1 MHRQRMPH
9 KQERK
14 NPVLLYPCPLVHGN
28 EIGQEFCVEKSSVL
42 RTNRDTCQRI
52 NCGSPW
58 RLCHLCVSQGHTT
71 DDATVVDAERGVCA
85 FHKKHPNERKE
96 KGFRRTEETDQFDS
110 VISESF
116 MLSDEQRFRADGNIK
131 ASAVS
136 LRAKGDAGSLARKG
150 KNVETAREPI
160 IGDIKKTLQK
170 IPIERIRPLPG
181 QPRVYFDEHDLKNL
195 GGSMR
200 FVGHIDDIKVRPVK
214 GDKQYDY
221 QLIDGERRWRMEKAN
236 GKKTIQAVVYEI
248 DDEDKEYLISFISN
262 ISRAPHHPLEIMSGM
277 AKLMDRFKFTQAEA
291 AQAAGFTQA
300 SAGQYISL
308 LKLHPDVRALM
319 EPTMPEEKRIRF
331 MTGVTLARYERDFQM
346 EAARGLVKKK
356 LRGQRALVFIERLAR
371 EKGVQSVNRP
381 RGRSKDSFLM
391 VQRFLERSSDSMH
404 RFLEP
409 GFMEEMSKGRK
420 LSEID
425 TLIEDAERLGIDLQ
439 RMLRDMRN
447 LQKKRQ

>member
-1 MHRQRMPH
+1 MSTPSALKKIRQ
-9 KQERK
+9 KK
-14 NPVLLYPCPLVHGN
+14 LVLLYPCPLVHGN
-28 EIGQEFCVEKSSVL
+28 EIGQEFCVEKSGVL
-42 RTNRDTCQRI
+42 RTNRTTCQRFA
-52 NCGSPW
+52 CESPW

-71 DDATVVDAERGVCA
+71 DDATVTDIKKGVCA
-85 FHKKHPNERKE
+85 FHTKHPNARKE
-96 KGFRRTEETDQFDS
+96 KSFRRTEESDQFDS
-110 VISESF
+110 VISESPI
-116 MLSDEQRFRADGNIK
+116 LLGEQRFRMGEHTK
-131 ASAVS
+131 APVTS
-136 LRAKGDAGSLARKG
+136 LERKEKKTEMARK
-150 KNVETAREPI
+150 PI
-160 IGDIKKTLQK
+160 IEDLNKTIKK
-170 IPIERIRPLPG
+170 IPIDRIRPLPG
-181 QPRVYFDEHDLKNL
+181 QPRVYFDVHDLKNL

-200 FVGHIDDIKVRPVK
+200 FVGHINDIKVRPVK
-214 GDKQYDY
+214 GDKKYDY

-236 GKKTIQAVVYEI
+236 GKTMIQAIVYEI
-248 DDEDKEYLISFISN
+248 DDADKEYLISFISN

-277 AKLMDRFKFTQAEA
+277 AKLIDRFKFTQAEA

-300 SAGQYISL
+300 SAGQYLSL
-308 LKLHPDVRALM
+308 LKLHPNIRTLM

-331 MTGVTLARYERDFQM
+331 ITGVALARYEQGFQV
-346 EAARGLVKKK
+346 EAANGIVRKK

-371 EKGVQSVNRP
+371 EKGIQSTNRP

-391 VQRFLERSSDSMH
+391 IQRFLERSSDSMH

-425 TLIEDAERLGIDLQ
+425 TLIEDTERLGIDFQ